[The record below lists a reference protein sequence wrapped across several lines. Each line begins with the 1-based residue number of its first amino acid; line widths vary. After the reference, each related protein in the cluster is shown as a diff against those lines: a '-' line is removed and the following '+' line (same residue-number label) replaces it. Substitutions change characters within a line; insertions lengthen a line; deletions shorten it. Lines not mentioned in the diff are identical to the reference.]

1 MSAMSRSPPVLL
13 ARLSSSSCKSF
24 GSTALVVNLDK
35 SDDLLAKTTGHRRK
49 LEHALVGKL
58 RLRFLEGEPA

>member
-1 MSAMSRSPPVLL
+1 MSTMSRSPPVLS

-24 GSTALVVNLDK
+24 GSTALVVNPEK
-35 SDDLLAKTTGHRRK
+35 SDDPLAKTTGHRRK

-58 RLRFLEGEPA
+58 RLHFLDAEPA